1 VTRRAAR
8 PAVFLDRDGVLNET
22 GTRDGVPI
30 PPPTAEQLQL
40 LPGAG
45 EACEFLAAAGLVL
58 VVVTNQPDI
67 SRGSLEKAELERI
80 HRRLSELVSLDAIYV
95 CPHDDAD
102 GCPCRK
108 PRPGLILQAA
118 AELQLDLNHSVLV
131 GDRWRDIEAA
141 ERAGVPS
148 VHIKCNGGEPLRAPA
163 GASFASLYD
172 ARETIIGL
180 CESGTRK
187 RSGQ

>member
-1 VTRRAAR
+1 VTRR

-30 PPPTAEQLQL
+30 PPPTAEQLHL

-58 VVVTNQPDI
+58 VVITNQPDV
-67 SRGSLEKAELERI
+67 SRGTLEKAELERI
-80 HRRLSELVSLDAIYV
+80 HHRLNELVSLDAIYV

-108 PRPGLILQAA
+108 PRPGMILQAA
-118 AELQLDLNHSVLV
+118 AELELDLNHSVLV

-141 ERAGVPS
+141 ERARVRA
-148 VHIKCNGGEPLRAPA
+148 VHITCNGCEPLRTPA
-163 GASFASLYD
+163 DASFASLYE
-172 ARETIIGL
+172 ACETIIGL
-180 CESGTRK
+180 SRSGTRK
-187 RSGQ
+187 RSVT